1 MVREVACPVKAREGQ
16 GARTVVDQGSREG
29 VGGGGEAR
37 KLLVSCSFN
46 CLDWTCGQP
55 SG

>member
-1 MVREVACPVKAREGQ
+1 MEGRSR
-16 GARTVVDQGSREG
+16 GKIVVDHGGGS
-29 VGGGGEAR
+29 GGGGEAR

-46 CLDWTCGQP
+46 CLDWTCGQA